1 MLKIN
6 TLSKGM
12 GESSMKAGLWL
23 LRATFE
29 KADKTCENF
38 NFIEDSIKKVMS
50 IPITELDFFYYLA
63 KWEDVKEMVGSVT
76 KILKEFKWK
85 SDLGDCDNRAEF
97 VSTLFSFGF
106 EMNNCG
112 KLYCEVYNPKTAFK
126 ERHYC
131 NLIVCSDG
139 SVYLYDVDNGFR
151 TTKLN
156 GGKIVM
162 GNWEYTPISA
172 RFN

>member
-1 MLKIN
+1 MVIN
-6 TLSKGM
+6 SLAKGM
-12 GESSMKAGLWL
+12 GEGSIRAGLWL

-38 NFIEDSIKKVMS
+38 NFIEDSLKKVMN
-50 IPITELDFFYYLA
+50 IPVTEMDIFYYLA
-63 KWEDVKEMVGSVT
+63 KWEDVKEMVGSVDNII
-76 KILKEFKWK
+76 KDFKWK

-97 VSTLFSFGF
+97 VSSLFSFGF
-106 EMNNCG
+106 EMNSCG
-112 KLYCEVYNPKTAFK
+112 KLYCNVKNPKTGFNDM
-126 ERHYC
+126 HWC

-139 SVYLYDVDNGFR
+139 SVYLYDVDNGR
-151 TTKLN
+151 RRMKLN
-156 GGKIVM
+156 GGKIIM